1 MFVVGF
7 VAQSLVFY
15 VMFCRSLLFLFDVC
29 LMITPLVS
37 SHFSFT
43 HVQDENKLNNI
54 KKREGGLRQSVIIP
68 NKNVDF

>member
-1 MFVVGF
+1 
-7 VAQSLVFY
+7 
-15 VMFCRSLLFLFDVC
+15 
-29 LMITPLVS
+29 MITLLVS